1 MPLHLKAG
9 EFAKSRL
16 FAEVRSFEQLEKRI
30 AKIPENKG
38 KGGAFEVLGIDSY
51 FKNSSVASAPW
62 SCATLS
68 KETFLSSLTLASF
81 GISIMEK
88 LIDWIGRM

>member
-38 KGGAFEVLGIDSY
+38 KGGAFEVLD
-51 FKNSSVASAPW
+51 P
-62 SCATLS
+62 
-68 KETFLSSLTLASF
+68 
-81 GISIMEK
+81 
-88 LIDWIGRM
+88 